1 LNFPEILKAW
11 LPVLLWMAL
20 IFLGST
26 DLMSAEHTSRFLTP
40 FLRWLDPN
48 ISPAHLAQ
56 AHLLVRKA
64 AHVAEYAILTGL
76 IFRALRG
83 WFDGF
88 WSRAAIGLLPALIFA
103 STDEYHQSLIASRT
117 SSFGDLGVDCLG
129 MFVGIVVCWCIH
141 MVVTRR
147 ASGS

>member
-1 LNFPEILKAW
+1 MF
-11 LPVLLWMAL
+11 
-20 IFLGST
+20 FGST
-26 DLMSAEHTSRFLTP
+26 DLMSSEHTSRFLTP

-48 ISPAHLAQ
+48 ISSAQLAR
-56 AHLLVRKA
+56 AHLLMRKA

-76 IFRALRG
+76 ILRALRG

-88 WSRAAIGLLPALIFA
+88 WSRAAVGLLPALIFA
-103 STDEYHQSLIASRT
+103 STDEYHQSFIASRT

-129 MFVGIVVCWCIH
+129 VFVGIVVCWCIH